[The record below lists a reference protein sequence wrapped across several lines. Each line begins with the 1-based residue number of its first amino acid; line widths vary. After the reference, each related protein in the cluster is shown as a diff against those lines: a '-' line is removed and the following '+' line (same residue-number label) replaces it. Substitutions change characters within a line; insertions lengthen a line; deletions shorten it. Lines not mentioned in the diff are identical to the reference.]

1 MPADRFLALGM
12 ICRDNALAMSEPLPS
27 SSMPAVPV
35 QAIEYEAM
43 NSQVASDVRQLRLL
57 MIFHYIYGPVLMLF
71 SCIFI
76 FHIVLGVA
84 MLKHPA
90 FFFPTGGAPSS
101 MPLAPPPPPFVA
113 WMMII
118 MGSFA
123 VLIGWTLGILTI
135 FSGRAIANRKARTFS
150 IVIAAINCL
159 SVPIGTALG
168 VFTMVVLLR
177 DSVKT
182 HYVSA
187 S

>member
-1 MPADRFLALGM
+1 
-12 ICRDNALAMSEPLPS
+12 
-27 SSMPAVPV
+27 
-35 QAIEYEAM
+35 
-43 NSQVASDVRQLRLL
+43 

-71 SCIFI
+71 SSVFI

-84 MLKHPA
+84 MLKNPA
-90 FFFPTGGAPSS
+90 FFFPAGSGPGSMGPS
-101 MPLAPPPPPFVA
+101 PPPPFIA

-123 VLIGWTLGILTI
+123 VLAGWTLGILTI

-150 IVIAAINCL
+150 IVIAAINCI

-187 S
+187 R